1 MKVIFDECACVAGLD
16 MGKGF
21 KARLDKRVTSHEI
34 WLILSLS
41 HLILSNW
48 IMAKD
53 SPGYWIRVG

>member
-1 MKVIFDECACVAGLD
+1 

-21 KARLDKRVTSHEI
+21 KARLDKRVTSYEI
-34 WLILSLS
+34 RLILSLS
-41 HLILSNW
+41 HLIPSNW